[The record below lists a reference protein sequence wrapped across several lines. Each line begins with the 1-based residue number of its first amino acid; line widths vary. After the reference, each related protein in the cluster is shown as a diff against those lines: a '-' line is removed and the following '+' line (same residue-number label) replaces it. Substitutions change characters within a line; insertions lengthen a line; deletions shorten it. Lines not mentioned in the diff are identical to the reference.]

1 MPTPKTVSQI
11 KNDLLSPAL
20 TSHFEVE
27 IGIPD
32 DLRSYLGFSR
42 QGKLNLLC
50 SEVDLPGSQMITHD
64 VNNDFTG
71 VREKHAYRRVFE
83 EQTNFTFYVDSGD
96 YTPIRFFESW
106 LEFISNGRQISP
118 RDNPT
123 QLKLENYFYRM
134 RYPDSYTAAGLK
146 IIKFEKDYR
155 RTLEY
160 EFVKSF
166 PLAITSMPVSYDGSD
181 LLKCTVSMTYM
192 RYVVTNL
199 DWPQSFPSIPQISG
213 IIDQANRN
221 TGGFAGLV
229 LDRVGAALP
238 RGARNVVGALS
249 NFL

>member
-1 MPTPKTVSQI
+1 MPRPRSVHQI
-11 KNDLLSPAL
+11 KNDLLSPVL

-64 VNNDFTG
+64 INNDFTG

-83 EQTNFTFYVDSGD
+83 EQTDFTFYVDAGD

-106 LEFISNGRQISP
+106 LEFMSSGAINSEGLV
-118 RDNPT
+118 T
-123 QLKLENYFYRM
+123 ELKKSNYFYRM
-134 RYPDSYTAAGLK
+134 RYPESYTAAGLK

-166 PLAITSMPVSYDGSD
+166 PLAITSMPVSYEGSN
-181 LLKCTVSMTYM
+181 LLKCTVSMTYL

-229 LDRVGAALP
+229 IDRVGAALP